1 MRWYALGNEP
11 SIAMFSKLD
20 IKSRAQGSTRRDID
34 AIDVEAGLGAPALDE
49 AAIAYRA
56 RLSTLLGGS
65 TETAL

>member
-1 MRWYALGNEP
+1 
-11 SIAMFSKLD
+11 MFSKLD